1 MPETREAPGAPASA
15 GTPSSAGR
23 RRGDTRAEEGARPGG
38 APALRGARRRFGAR
52 LDGAGAGPSRGAPAG
67 DGTGRAGGT
76 PLPRSDPIAEP
87 DWRRLAALHRRC
99 LPDSAITALGARYA
113 GRFYRY
119 LAGSAREHA
128 FLHRD
133 PAGIIDAACIVSLE
147 PGTLRRRLWRATP
160 LLRSLLGS
168 APLRGKRVL
177 ARALWPSRRAER
189 YEDRSGAGR
198 RIRAPEI
205 ILLFVAPERRRQGL
219 GRALLAR
226 ARAWLGAA
234 GHRRCLARTLD
245 ARRNRAADFY
255 RAAGFR
261 WQGRS
266 RERGF
271 QVWEHRG

>member
-1 MPETREAPGAPASA
+1 MSAPRRAPSALLHGAGEGGGRSS
-15 GTPSSAGR
+15 GT
-23 RRGDTRAEEGARPGG
+23 GA
-38 APALRGARRRFGAR
+38 
-52 LDGAGAGPSRGAPAG
+52 AGAGPSCRAPAAG
-67 DGTGRAGGT
+67 AGAGTGEEVPA
-76 PLPRSDPIAEP
+76 PRSDPIAEP

-99 LPDSAITALGARYA
+99 LPDSAVTALGGRYA
-113 GRFYRY
+113 ERFYRY

-133 PAGIIDAACIVSLE
+133 AAGVIDAACIVSLE
-147 PGTLRRRLWRATP
+147 PGTLNRRLWRATP
-160 LLRSLLGS
+160 LLRSLLGN
-168 APLRGKRVL
+168 APARGKRAL
-177 ARALWPSRRAER
+177 ARALWPSRRAGR
-189 YEDRSGAGR
+189 YEDRSGVGR
-198 RIRAPEI
+198 LIRAPEI

-226 ARAWLGAA
+226 VRAWMGAA
-234 GHRRCLARTLD
+234 GQRRCLARTLD
-245 ARRNRAADFY
+245 AHHNRAADFY